1 MEQAEEVVRLV
12 NRDSVKLVYDT
23 YHLRMEE
30 SGTLSGILET
40 YWPLIGHV
48 QFGNAP
54 TRNEPGVG
62 EIDFDW
68 IIQLVDQKGY
78 KGWIGLEY
86 NPSKDTWSSLSWVNR
101 YGYHIDPRQRPANV
115 GL

>member
-1 MEQAEEVVRLV
+1 MARLV
-12 NRDSVKLVYDT
+12 QRENMKLVYDT

-30 SGTLSGILET
+30 TGTLANILNM

-62 EIDFDW
+62 EIDFDY
-68 IIQLVDQKGY
+68 IIECLDKKGF

-86 NPSKDTWSSLSWVNR
+86 NPSKDTWSSLSWANR
-101 YGYHIDPRQRPANV
+101 YGYRIDSRQRPPHV
-115 GL
+115 GS